1 MGQKYKKGNSK
12 NMNFIFC
19 KLKNLKKHEF
29 HFFQAEKT
37 QKPWISFFASFKKLK
52 KHEFHFLQA

>member
-1 MGQKYKKGNSK
+1 
-12 NMNFIFC
+12 MNQFTFY

-29 HFFQAEKT
+29 HFLQALKN
-37 QKPWISFFASFKKLK
+37 LK